1 MRNMTMLPAVKKIY
15 GINESVLV
23 NKSTIKRVKLNTA
36 LNNDVILNTRLFLA
50 QTIALISL

>member
-1 MRNMTMLPAVKKIY
+1 MLPAVKKIY

-36 LNNDVILNTRLFLA
+36 LNNDVILNTRLFRA